1 MSTLFHNIL
10 RAAASAMEIP
20 VVICLLL
27 LAFSVFSLGWWL
39 AELLR
44 ERRHMNASLPRL
56 LEAMRSGEKPLPDC
70 TSALR
75 ESLAANLLEKEQDH
89 YDRILKCKELALKL
103 GPMFGLLGT
112 LIPLGPGI
120 ITLGQGDTYTL
131 STSLLTAFDTTTAGE
146 NGSVLADKD
155 HAAAMTPEE
164 MERLQQ
170 QEGLSGG
177 EDLEKRGEV
186 YYDAKTGT
194 YYIVPNAAGN

>member
-39 AELLR
+39 AELLG

-56 LEAMRSGEKPLPDC
+56 LETMRSGEKPLPDF

-75 ESLAANLLEKEQDH
+75 ESLAANLLEK
-89 YDRILKCKELALKL
+89 
-103 GPMFGLLGT
+103 
-112 LIPLGPGI
+112 
-120 ITLGQGDTYTL
+120 
-131 STSLLTAFDTTTAGE
+131 
-146 NGSVLADKD
+146 
-155 HAAAMTPEE
+155 
-164 MERLQQ
+164 
-170 QEGLSGG
+170 
-177 EDLEKRGEV
+177 RGEV
-186 YYDAKTGT
+186 YYDAKTGP